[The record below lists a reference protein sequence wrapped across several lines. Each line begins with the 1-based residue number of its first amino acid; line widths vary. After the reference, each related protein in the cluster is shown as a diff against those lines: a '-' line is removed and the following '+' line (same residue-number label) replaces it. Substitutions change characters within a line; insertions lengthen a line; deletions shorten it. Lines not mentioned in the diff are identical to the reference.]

1 MADYDIPAD
10 LLQKRADF
18 VAAQAELSALG
29 RAASSA
35 WLDAQAK
42 CRDLAV
48 EIQEHAWWGTV
59 DNRQKAEKA
68 LREAAEKVV
77 QEAAEKA
84 RQEAADGTAASGQP
98 D

>member
-1 MADYDIPAD
+1 MADYEIPPD
-10 LLQKRADF
+10 LLQKRVDF
-18 VAAQAELSALG
+18 VTAQERLSAPG
-29 RAASSA
+29 RATP
-35 WLDAQAK
+35 WLEAQAK

-68 LREAAEKVV
+68 LRQAAEKVV

-84 RQEAADGTAASGQP
+84 RREAADETAASGQP

>member
-1 MADYDIPAD
+1 MAGYEIPPD
-10 LLQKRADF
+10 LLQKRAAF
-18 VAAQAELSALG
+18 VAAQEELSALG

-35 WLDAQAK
+35 WLDAQAR

-59 DNRQKAEKA
+59 DSRQKAERA
-68 LREAAEKVV
+68 LREAADLVAR
-77 QEAAEKA
+77 EAAEKA
-84 RQEAADGTAASGQP
+84 LQEAADKT

>member
-1 MADYDIPAD
+1 MADYEIPPD
-10 LLQKRADF
+10 LLQLRVDF
-18 VAAQAELSALG
+18 VTAQEGLSAPG
-29 RAASSA
+29 RATP
-35 WLDAQAK
+35 WLEAQAK

-68 LREAAEKVV
+68 LREAADLVAR
-77 QEAAEKA
+77 EAAEKA
-84 RQEAADGTAASGQP
+84 LREAADKT